1 MCVCAFSSSYVEFHQ
16 EVHFETLIQLLLKFC
31 LFQIC
36 PDLLTVLQFMEN
48 LLLSSVGQSIR
59 LAVLT

>member
-31 LFQIC
+31 LLQIC
-36 PDLLTVLQFMEN
+36 PDLLTALQFMEN

-59 LAVLT
+59 LAVLS

>member
-1 MCVCAFSSSYVEFHQ
+1 MCVCAFSSAYVEFHQ